1 MVKFRG
7 LNGTLI
13 LNEDSVLILREKG
26 LDETFHDIQ
35 KIEIPFS
42 NIKEIEVVQGGITN
56 GYICIVDSDCCAP
69 SNVFKAMKNDNTVIF
84 RVFKNALAERFAEEL
99 RRHI

>member
-1 MVKFRG
+1 MIKFRG
-7 LNGTLI
+7 LNGTLV
-13 LNEDSVLILREKG
+13 LNDNSVLILREKG
-26 LDETFHDIQ
+26 IDGTFHDIP

-42 NIKEIEVVQGGITN
+42 NITKIEVVQGGLTN
-56 GYICIVDSDCCAP
+56 GYICIADSECRVP

-99 RRHI
+99 RHRI